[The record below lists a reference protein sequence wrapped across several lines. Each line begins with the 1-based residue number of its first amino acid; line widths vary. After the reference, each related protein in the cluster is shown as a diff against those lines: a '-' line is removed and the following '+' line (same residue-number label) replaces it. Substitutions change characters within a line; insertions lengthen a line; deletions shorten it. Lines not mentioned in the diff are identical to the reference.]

1 MESSFNE
8 HADDID
14 GTTASEN
21 VDISNVPQQAPP
33 KVPVDPTDVHDA
45 YPIEMPADSPTTI
58 PLSEFLPIAPQ
69 QVTLDRLIGLIVS
82 AVVIIGGVIGLG
94 IYFFS
99 IENIDWIFWLV
110 IGVSG
115 VVMMFIA
122 VMSFIWPPI
131 EVRNTFWRLEPR
143 GLEIGRGVF
152 WKHQVSI
159 PSSRVQHIDVSQGPL
174 QRNFGLATLT
184 IHTAGTANASVELA
198 GLDFDTATNLRDQL
212 MEQREAL
219 NVV

>member
-8 HADDID
+8 HADDFD
-14 GTTASEN
+14 STDASEN
-21 VDISNVPQQAPP
+21 VETPNVLQPALPE
-33 KVPVDPTDVHDA
+33 DPTDVDVA
-45 YPIEMPADSPTTI
+45 YPVESPTIAHPAI
-58 PLSEFLPIAPQ
+58 PLNEFLPIAPQ

-82 AVVIIGGVIGLG
+82 AVVVIGGIVGLV

-99 IENIDWIFWLV
+99 ISNLDWIFWLIV
-110 IGVSG
+110 GASALAMLFV
-115 VVMMFIA
+115 A
-122 VMSFIWPPI
+122 VMSFLWPPI
-131 EVRNTFWRLEPR
+131 EVRNTSWRLESR
-143 GLEIGRGVF
+143 GLEIRRGVF
-152 WKHQVSI
+152 WKHQISI

-198 GLDFDTATNLRDQL
+198 GLDFDTASSLRDRL

>member
-8 HADDID
+8 PADDIND
-14 GTTASEN
+14 TTTPEIADVPSVPQHVSPE
-21 VDISNVPQQAPP
+21 VDISPVIPVAISVADDCPP
-33 KVPVDPTDVHDA
+33 SL
-45 YPIEMPADSPTTI
+45 PIG
-58 PLSEFLPIAPQ
+58 EFLPIAPQ
-69 QVTLDRLIGLIVS
+69 QVTLDRLVGLIV
-82 AVVIIGGVIGLG
+82 AAILIVGGIVGLI
-94 IYFFS
+94 IYFLS
-99 IENIDWIFWLV
+99 IASLDWIFWLV
-110 IGVSG
+110 TGLSAAAMIGLTISSIV
-115 VVMMFIA
+115 
-122 VMSFIWPPI
+122 WPPI
-131 EVRNTFWRLEPR
+131 EVRNTFWRLESR
-143 GLEIGRGVF
+143 GLEIRRGVF